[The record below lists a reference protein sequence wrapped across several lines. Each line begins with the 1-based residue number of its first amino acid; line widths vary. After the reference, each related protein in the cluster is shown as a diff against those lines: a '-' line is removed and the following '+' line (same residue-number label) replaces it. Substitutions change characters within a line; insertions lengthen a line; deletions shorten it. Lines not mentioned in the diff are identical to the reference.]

1 MEAFHTEGKPIYL
14 FITTNGCSPCR
25 FIKHHT
31 FNSAEVAALL
41 NQQYSVCELNLNRL
55 SEIAFMGKTYS
66 SEEGKVNPFWEL
78 FSEIQAF
85 PNHVVMLPASGEE
98 KSYTAVCANA
108 GMGSET
114 MTYFLNKY
122 IGTEMWKTR
131 PVFTKVWREKYPNL
145 PNAFTL

>member
-1 MEAFHTEGKPIYL
+1 
-14 FITTNGCSPCR
+14 
-25 FIKHHT
+25 
-31 FNSAEVAALL
+31 
-41 NQQYSVCELNLNRL
+41 
-55 SEIAFMGKTYS
+55 MGKTYS